1 MLSGTH
7 FKHKQVGKEKHNL
20 KQKHY
25 YQTISI
31 YDTFTV
37 TEFWHCTTETALR
50 LSGDYIIPLDRKPRN
65 KEIREG

>member
-1 MLSGTH
+1 M
-7 FKHKQVGKEKHNL
+7 
-20 KQKHY
+20 KHY

-37 TEFWHCTTETALR
+37 TEFWHCTRETALR

-65 KEIREG
+65 KDVREG